1 MQDNAHIQ
9 FQQISGNWV
18 TVTTTMNESTVILNQ
33 MQSLK
38 ASMPECRVRA
48 IDDQGRLL
56 DMLG

>member
-18 TVTTTMNESTVILNQ
+18 TVTTTMNQSSVILNQ
-33 MQSLK
+33 MQTLK

-48 IDDQGRLL
+48 IDDHGRLL

>member
-1 MQDNAHIQ
+1 MQDNANIQ
-9 FQQISGNWV
+9 FQQPNGPWV
-18 TVTTTMNESTVILNQ
+18 TVLTTMNEPTVILNA

-38 ASMPECRVRA
+38 SSDGDLRVRA